1 MKGRNVLDVM
11 QGLCVVVDQG
21 MEPDV
26 ILVGISFWVCQK

>member
-21 MEPDV
+21 MERDV